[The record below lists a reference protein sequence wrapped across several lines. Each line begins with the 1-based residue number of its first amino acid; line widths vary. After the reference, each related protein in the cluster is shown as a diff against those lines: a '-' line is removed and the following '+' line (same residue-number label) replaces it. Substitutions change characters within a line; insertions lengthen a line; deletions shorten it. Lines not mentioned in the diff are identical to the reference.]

1 MEWQVQGEGG
11 FRFGVSDWVEGG
23 QWRWFDGE
31 VELVRAEVEAAVTDA
46 RDGRRG
52 GYL

>member
-1 MEWQVQGEGG
+1 MEWQVQGEVG

-23 QWRWFDGE
+23 RRRWFDGE
-31 VELVRAEVEAAVTDA
+31 VKLVGTEEEAAVMDA
-46 RDGRRG
+46 GDGRRG